1 MIFSYPFIFL
11 LLIIFMNQMKEKDL
25 HIDGIDKIILKN
37 LMNNARAP
45 ILSIAREV
53 GISGAAIHQ
62 RLRKLEKS
70 GLLMGSKFIINP
82 KILGYKT
89 VAFVGIFLDTSSTY
103 KEALKR
109 LKEIDEVIE
118 SHYTTG
124 NYAIF
129 VKILCKDNEH
139 LMQVLNK
146 QIQAIKG
153 VSRTETFISLDQQID
168 RQIKI

>member
-1 MIFSYPFIFL
+1 L
-11 LLIIFMNQMKEKDL
+11 KDKSFY
-25 HIDGIDKIILKN
+25 IDGIDKIILKN
-37 LMNNARAP
+37 LIKDARIP

-70 GLLMGSKFIINP
+70 GLLVGSKFIIDP
-82 KILGYKT
+82 KVLGYKT
-89 VAFVGIFLDTSSTY
+89 LAFVGIFLDTSSTY

-109 LKEIDEVIE
+109 LKEIDEVVE

-129 VKILCKDNEH
+129 VKVLCRDNEH

-153 VSRTETFISLDQQID
+153 VLRTETFISLDQQID